1 MQRFYNFWVFSFWY
15 FATLQTIRQHCFIY
29 SLDITLF
36 AETNSSW
43 LIFES
48 TKALEIKTSTVFN
61 LVFANS
67 TIISYFFFF
76 LLIIGLYFSIP
87 AVITETFIVIAEFA
101 IPTGITTKEAIA
113 AIGTHPVTVEPGI
126 SKCSV

>member
-1 MQRFYNFWVFSFWY
+1 M
-15 FATLQTIRQHCFIY
+15 
-29 SLDITLF
+29 
-36 AETNSSW
+36 
-43 LIFES
+43 
-48 TKALEIKTSTVFN
+48 
-61 LVFANS
+61 
-67 TIISYFFFF
+67 
-76 LLIIGLYFSIP
+76 LIIGLYFLIP